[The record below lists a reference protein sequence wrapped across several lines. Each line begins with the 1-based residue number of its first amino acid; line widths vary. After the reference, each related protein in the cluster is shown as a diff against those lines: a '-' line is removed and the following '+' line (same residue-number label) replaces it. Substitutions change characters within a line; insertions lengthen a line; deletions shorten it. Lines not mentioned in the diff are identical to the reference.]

1 MDMDGANTMMT
12 MTPDLLGIHALAAV
26 LRAIPQGRAWE
37 HVERDVAVVL
47 GKDAGAV
54 PWRTVINDASRT
66 LEVLVVDDLAFHS
79 LVGIVVVEIPG
90 GHEWHTERCWPAKRS
105 RPNVSACAVS
115 GSSSREKDKNHE
127 RQPR

>member
-1 MDMDGANTMMT
+1 MMT

-54 PWRTVINDASRT
+54 PWRTVINDA
-66 LEVLVVDDLAFHS
+66 LNQQVLVLDETGWHGGPDLGDVPP
-79 LVGIVVVEIPG
+79 LIPDF
-90 GHEWHTERCWPAKRS
+90 ERRAQALATKANR
-105 RPNVSACAVS
+105 
-115 GSSSREKDKNHE
+115 
-127 RQPR
+127 

>member
-1 MDMDGANTMMT
+1 MMT

-54 PWRTVINDASRT
+54 PWRTVINDA
-66 LEVLVVDDLAFHS
+66 LNQQVLVLDETGWHGGPDLGDRHLAPPPRCAAEVDDLH
-79 LVGIVVVEIPG
+79 
-90 GHEWHTERCWPAKRS
+90 
-105 RPNVSACAVS
+105 S
-115 GSSSREKDKNHE
+115 GSEQFEFLIEVDQLE
-127 RQPR
+127 RRA